1 MKKIPTEIPDLF
13 LLEPRVF
20 GDNRGFFFE
29 SFNRDTFQRL
39 GIEIEWVQDNH
50 SRSAAGVLRGLHYQV
65 GPSAQDKLVRVTA
78 GKAFDVAV
86 DIRRDSPTFGRW
98 FAAELTAE
106 NKQMMLIPRGFA
118 HGFLSLAD
126 GTEVQ
131 YKCSH
136 VYDPEAERGI
146 LWNDPALAIDWPLKE
161 TSPQLSDRDKTWPC
175 LSDVD
180 PEDLF

>member
-1 MKKIPTEIPDLF
+1 MNKIKTEIPNLY

-20 GDNRGFFFE
+20 GDDRGFFFE
-29 SFNRDTFQRL
+29 SYNRDTFLRL
-39 GIEIEWVQDNH
+39 DIEWVQDNH

-65 GPSAQDKLVRVTA
+65 GPSAQDKLVRVTS

-98 FAAELTAE
+98 FGNELSADI
-106 NKQMMLIPRGFA
+106 KLMLLVPRGFA
-118 HGFLSLAD
+118 HGFLSLVD
-126 GTEVQ
+126 GTEIQ

-136 VYDPEAERGI
+136 VYDTDAERGI
-146 LWNDPALAIDWPLKE
+146 IWNDPDLAIDWPLKDNL
-161 TSPQLSDRDKTWPC
+161 PQLSDRDTKWPR
-175 LSDVD
+175 LSEVD